1 MLIKRMFFFDSEKST
16 FIELN
21 LRTSCFY
28 MDFDEDN
35 RTWKYDI
42 SPDQRRLKANVK
54 LFERKLAKFM
64 P

>member
-1 MLIKRMFFFDSEKST
+1 
-16 FIELN
+16 
-21 LRTSCFY
+21 